1 MNIETQ
7 EESKEP
13 ENAAEVMARAVEF
26 AKKRTECLVLGGG
39 EEAALDAQ
47 LALLWDEFKDTSWQK
62 ILFDF
67 SLSQLRM
74 MRPINSDFACIRH
87 ICWGNFLLSNSKGLE
102 NDS

>member
-47 LALLWDEFKDTSWQK
+47 LALLWDEFKDTSLAKNIVRFFPEPIEDDATDQFRLCLYK
-62 ILFDF
+62 AYLLGQ
-67 SLSQLRM
+67 LSVIKLQR
-74 MRPINSDFACIRH
+74 A
-87 ICWGNFLLSNSKGLE
+87 
-102 NDS
+102 